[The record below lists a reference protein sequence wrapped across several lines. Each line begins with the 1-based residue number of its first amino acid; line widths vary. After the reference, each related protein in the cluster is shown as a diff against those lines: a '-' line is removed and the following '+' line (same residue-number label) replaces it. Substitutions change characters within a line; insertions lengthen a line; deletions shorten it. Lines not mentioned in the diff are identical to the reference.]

1 MFLFIVGSSKLA
13 GLFLDLN
20 TSHVL
25 IYLGSS
31 TASPCCQTDLN
42 TSHVLIY
49 RCWWGWNVYQ
59 SCHLNTSHVLIYLI
73 DSLIKFPSPQ
83 FKYISCSYLSIC
95 GGNDNPNIFQFK
107 YISCSYLSKKVWN
120 VKDCCYEFKY
130 ISCSYLSNVFTHFLF
145 SIISYIAL
153 FFNISQLFYQP
164 PPHFSFS
171 SSLVSFPLIL

>member
-1 MFLFIVGSSKLA
+1 MFLFIEHQRLPPYWQE
-13 GLFLDLN
+13 LDLN

-25 IYLGSS
+25 IYREQPYEL
-31 TASPCCQTDLN
+31 PHYC
-42 TSHVLIY
+42 
-49 RCWWGWNVYQ
+49 
-59 SCHLNTSHVLIYLI
+59 
-73 DSLIKFPSPQ
+73 Q
-83 FKYISCSYLSIC
+83 FKYISCSYLSLLVL
-95 GGNDNPNIFQFK
+95 PERFLLLPFK
-107 YISCSYLSKKVWN
+107 YISCSYLSRRWLNSPKAVSYLNTSHVLIYHRDGRKAAA
-120 VKDCCYEFKY
+120 KGKFKYISCSYLSCAHGCQRCSSCQFKY

>member
-1 MFLFIVGSSKLA
+1 MFLFIQAISKVSQLLRSFKYISCSYLSEPSEYPS
-13 GLFLDLN
+13 GGFWDLN

-31 TASPCCQTDLN
+31 TASPCCQTDLNTSHVLIYHGKLTKILASEVNLN

-107 YISCSYLSKKVWN
+107 YISCSYLS
-120 VKDCCYEFKY
+120 
-130 ISCSYLSNVFTHFLF
+130 
-145 SIISYIAL
+145 IASRSAL
-153 FFNISQLFYQP
+153 T
-164 PPHFSFS
+164 
-171 SSLVSFPLIL
+171 

>member
-1 MFLFIVGSSKLA
+1 MFLFIKDKEKPLWQVC
-13 GLFLDLN
+13 LFKYISCSYLSNEFPYGGFWVDRFKYISCSYL
-20 TSHVL
+20 SHVE
-25 IYLGSS
+25 IVANSE
-31 TASPCCQTDLN
+31 QQDLN

-49 RCWWGWNVYQ
+49 RNSVFLSLNCP
-59 SCHLNTSHVLIYLI
+59 SDLNTSHVLIYQNKLRTGQP
-73 DSLIKFPSPQ
+73 IKR
-83 FKYISCSYLSIC
+83 
-95 GGNDNPNIFQFK
+95 
-107 YISCSYLSKKVWN
+107 
-120 VKDCCYEFKY
+120 FKY

>member
-1 MFLFIVGSSKLA
+1 MFLFINQGVSVDADG
-13 GLFLDLN
+13 FNLN

-25 IYLGSS
+25 IYQIPLLDIALIFLFKYISCSYLS
-31 TASPCCQTDLN
+31 TSAIFSLFSFKNLN

-49 RCWWGWNVYQ
+49 RYTTVPFDIVI
-59 SCHLNTSHVLIYLI
+59 T
-73 DSLIKFPSPQ
+73 
-83 FKYISCSYLSIC
+83 
-95 GGNDNPNIFQFK
+95 
-107 YISCSYLSKKVWN
+107 
-120 VKDCCYEFKY
+120 FKY

>member
-1 MFLFIVGSSKLA
+1 MFLFIGGPCRWGRRHKWFKYISCSYLSQMVTSARFQIPSFKYISCSYLSQSAYSLA
-13 GLFLDLN
+13 VVIHN
-20 TSHVL
+20 
-25 IYLGSS
+25 
-31 TASPCCQTDLN
+31 LN

-49 RCWWGWNVYQ
+49 RRWECGWIVRWG
-59 SCHLNTSHVLIYLI
+59 
-73 DSLIKFPSPQ
+73 
-83 FKYISCSYLSIC
+83 
-95 GGNDNPNIFQFK
+95 
-107 YISCSYLSKKVWN
+107 
-120 VKDCCYEFKY
+120 FKY

>member
-31 TASPCCQTDLN
+31 TASPCCQTDLNTSHVLIYHGKLTKILASEVNLN

-107 YISCSYLSKKVWN
+107 YISCSYLSI
-120 VKDCCYEFKY
+120 Y
-130 ISCSYLSNVFTHFLF
+130 
-145 SIISYIAL
+145 
-153 FFNISQLFYQP
+153 
-164 PPHFSFS
+164 
-171 SSLVSFPLIL
+171 